1 MERSGGD
8 GPPWKGAV
16 RQGGAHGEMA
26 WAGGAREGHDLG
38 PPQRFHLWSLLFEQ
52 TTTSLTCP

>member
-26 WAGGAREGHDLG
+26 WAGGAREGHDVG
-38 PPQRFHLWSLLFEQ
+38 P
-52 TTTSLTCP
+52 TTTFSFMEPTF